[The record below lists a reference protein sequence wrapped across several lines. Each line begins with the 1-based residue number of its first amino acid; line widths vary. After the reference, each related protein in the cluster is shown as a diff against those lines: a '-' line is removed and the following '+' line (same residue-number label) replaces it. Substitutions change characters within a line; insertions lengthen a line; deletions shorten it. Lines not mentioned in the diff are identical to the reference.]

1 MTPNS
6 AHATL
11 QPDQLSRAPAEPRWL
26 VHSRLL
32 WNRRRMLVRVTAIS
46 LLIGLG
52 ISFSIPK
59 QYKSTTSIMPPDEHS
74 SSAMM
79 LAALAGHL
87 GGLGGLGGLA
97 DGLPSGH
104 TNSSLFIFLLRS
116 SAVSSDL
123 IDRFNLQHV
132 YHNRYRIDTAK
143 HLAHR
148 TTITEDK
155 KSGAITIEVLDTD
168 RERARDLAQGYLDEL
183 NQLVMR
189 TNTSAA
195 HRERVFIEQRLHS
208 VQADLED
215 AELKLSQFSSN
226 NTAIDIKEQTRAT
239 VDAGAKVQAELIV
252 EQSGLESLRQIYGDG
267 NMRVRES
274 EARIASLQAQLARMT
289 GSSSST
295 SGEQLRNTAL
305 NSGDSNEKA
314 EMYPPLRQLPRLGV
328 PYADLS
334 RRVRVQEAVFELL
347 TQQYETSRIEEAK
360 DVAAV
365 NVIDPPGLPEKKS
378 FPPRLL
384 LTLFLTFLSFACA
397 SSLILVRHYWSAAAK
412 DDPRKEFFGEV
423 VAVLRHRIH
432 TILPFRGGAP
442 SEGI

>member
-1 MTPNS
+1 
-6 AHATL
+6 
-11 QPDQLSRAPAEPRWL
+11 
-26 VHSRLL
+26 
-32 WNRRRMLVRVTAIS
+32 MLVRITAIS
-46 LLIGLG
+46 LLIGLR

-59 QYKSTTSIMPPDEHS
+59 QYKSSTSIMPPDEHG

-79 LAALAGHL
+79 LAALAGRI
-87 GGLGGLGGLA
+87 GSLGGLGGLA

-104 TNSSLFIFLLRS
+104 TNSDLFIFLLRS
-116 SAVSSDL
+116 TTVSGDL
-123 IDRFNLQHV
+123 IDRFNLQHI
-132 YHNRYRIDTAK
+132 YHNRYRVDTAK
-143 HLAHR
+143 HLAHL
-148 TTITEDK
+148 TKITEDK
-155 KSGAITIEVLDTD
+155 KSGVITIEVVDTN

-215 AELKLSQFSSN
+215 AEMKLSQFSSN
-226 NTAIDIKEQTRAT
+226 NTAIDIKEQTHAM
-239 VDAGAKVQAELIV
+239 VDAGAQVQAELIV

-295 SGEQLRNTAL
+295 SGGELRKAAL

-334 RRVRVQEAVFELL
+334 RRVRVQETVFELL
-347 TQQYETSRIEEAK
+347 TQQYETARIEEAK
-360 DVAAV
+360 DVPAV

-384 LTLFLTFLSFACA
+384 LTLFLTFLSCACT
-397 SSLILVRHYWSAAAK
+397 SSLILACHYWSATAK
-412 DDPRKEFFGEV
+412 DDPRKEFFSEV
-423 VAVLRHRIH
+423 FAVLRRRIFFIH
-432 TILPFRGGAP
+432 PFRGGAP